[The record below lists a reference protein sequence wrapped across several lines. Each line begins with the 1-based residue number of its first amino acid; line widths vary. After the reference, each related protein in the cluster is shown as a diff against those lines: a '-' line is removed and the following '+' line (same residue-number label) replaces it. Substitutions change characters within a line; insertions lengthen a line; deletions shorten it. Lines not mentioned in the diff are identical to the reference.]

1 MSRSWPLSQDANKSS
16 GPCRVCHAT
25 FQLHLRDGA
34 VHRHGP
40 RKNPCAGSH
49 KPPLNADTSSDEPSR
64 SLPASDGLNN
74 ISSAQSSISSGLNF
88 SPVAFGIIKHIPKS
102 ARIACASHL
111 ASLLRQVVSHPDTA
125 VNWQALFNWTGFVLS
140 APRRAGKR
148 HNVASTIKKR
158 VADFTASE
166 SPAYAD
172 RPMSQTANSKRDSS
186 HLARAVAA
194 KLEDGNLKAAVRLLV
209 SDEAPVMPSAESLA
223 KLKEKHPPGTLDST
237 SLPAPLLD
245 SSLTVSEIEVQKAIA
260 SFPAGSSA
268 GPDGFRPQHLK
279 DLVNCNEAG
288 ADLLTAVTAFVN
300 LVLAGR
306 CPDEVAPIFFGG
318 RLIALNKKSG
328 GIRPIVIGL
337 TLRRLV
343 SKCANTVGISRLQ
356 TFFCPRQLGVGTPGG
371 CEAAIHSAR
380 RYLQS
385 MPVGKVVVK
394 LDFANAFNSLHRHD
408 MLLAV
413 KDHVPELYAYSYS
426 AYAQPSLLYYG
437 PFTLFS
443 SEGPQQGDPLGPLLF
458 SLSVQPLLESV
469 SSEITLGYLDDFTL
483 GDAESVVASDVKR
496 IVEVGQ
502 TMGLALST
510 GKCELIAHPETVVSD
525 AVLQSFKRLEPSEAT
540 LLGAPILPGE
550 RLDACWS
557 ERCADLTR
565 AVDRLKMIGAQDAL
579 TLLRSSF
586 SAPKVQHL
594 LRCSPAAGHPALDV
608 FDQTLRSALCWLTN
622 STLTDAQWL
631 QASQPI
637 RDGGLGVRRVST
649 LALSAFLA
657 SAAGTQSLQEA
668 ILFQCQSQPDALV
681 QSLTASWNSSF
692 GLEPIGLSAGK
703 QSAWDRPGIKLVNDQ
718 LMASLN
724 DEREKATFLAA
735 TAPHSGAWL
744 SALPIAACGLRLDD
758 EAVRVAVALRL
769 GLNVCVPHQ
778 CPCGADVDAWGQH
791 AWSCKHA
798 AGRIQR
804 HHALNDVIAR
814 ALTAAGIPVSKEPS
828 GLFHNDVRRPDGIT
842 LVPWQAG
849 KAVAWDV
856 TVASTLADSY
866 VRASSTSSAAAA
878 EQAAYRKSVKYA
890 DLPASF
896 QFQPIAVETL
906 GPINDSATDFLD
918 RLGQMISART
928 NEVRERMYL
937 YQRISITIQ
946 RFNAVLLHDTFSCS
960 NDPDL

>member
-1 MSRSWPLSQDANKSS
+1 MVPVVSAMQPSSCICVTAQFIDTALGRTRVLAHINPRSMRTLLATDCPVRCLLVTTCTITSVSS
-16 GPCRVCHAT
+16 GQSPIA
-25 FQLHLRDGA
+25 
-34 VHRHGP
+34 
-40 RKNPCAGSH
+40 
-49 KPPLNADTSSDEPSR
+49 
-64 SLPASDGLNN
+64 PALK
-74 ISSAQSSISSGLNF
+74 F
-88 SPVAFGIIKHIPKS
+88 SPVTFGIIKHIPKS
-102 ARIACASHL
+102 ARIACASQL
-111 ASLLRQVVSHPDTA
+111 ASLLRQVIAHPDIA

-148 HNVASTIKKR
+148 HNVAATIKKR
-158 VADFTASE
+158 AADFTASE
-166 SPAYAD
+166 SPVHAD
-172 RPMSQTANSKRDSS
+172 MPSTGYSKADSP
-186 HLARAVAA
+186 HLLARAVAT

-223 KLKEKHPPGTLDST
+223 KLREKHPPATLDSN
-237 SLPAPLLD
+237 SLPVPPLD
-245 SSLTVSEIEVQKAIA
+245 SSLTVSEFEVRKAIA

-288 ADLLTAVTAFVN
+288 ADLLTAVTVFVN
-300 LVLAGR
+300 LVLAGK
-306 CPDEVAPIFFGG
+306 CPTKWLPLFGC

-385 MPVGKVVVK
+385 MSVGKVVVK

-413 KDHVPELYAYSYS
+413 KDQAPELYAYSYS
-426 AYAQPSLLYYG
+426 AYGQPSLLYFG
-437 PFTLFS
+437 PFTLLS

-483 GDAESVVASDVKR
+483 GGVESVVASDVQR

-502 TMGLALST
+502 AMGLALST
-510 GKCELIAHPETVVSD
+510 GKCELIAHPETVVND

-557 ERCADLTR
+557 ERCADLAR

-594 LRCSPAAGHPALDV
+594 LRCSPAAGHPALDI
-608 FDQTLRSALCWLTN
+608 FDQTLRSALCKLTN
-622 STLTDAQWL
+622 STLSDSQWL

-637 RDGGLGVRRVST
+637 KDGGLGVRRVST

-668 ILFQCQSQPDALV
+668 ILSQCPSQPDALV
-681 QSLTASWNSSF
+681 ESLRASWNSSF
-692 GLEPIGLSAGK
+692 GLEPVGLAAGK
-703 QSAWDRPGIKLVNDQ
+703 QSAWDRPGIELVNDQ

-724 DEREKATFLAA
+724 DGREKATFLAA

-778 CPCGADVDAWGQH
+778 CSCGADVDAWGQH

-828 GLFHNDVRRPDGIT
+828 GLFPNDVRRPDGIT

-856 TVASTLADSY
+856 TVVSTLADSY
-866 VRASSTSSAAAA
+866 VGASSTSSAAAA
-878 EQAAYRKSVKYA
+878 EQAAYRKSMKYA

-918 RLGQMISART
+918 RLGQMISAKT

-946 RFNAVLLHDTFSCS
+946 RFNAVLLHETFSCS